1 MQIFESGKTGFKFW
15 FWPPL
20 AVRMWEI
27 WVSEL
32 SLSFLY
38 LKNVAPD
45 IYVSC
50 YKTYSTWQT
59 VNGRQLSAR
68 AIKCWRLGSKL
79 HGPTEHFPEVSH
91 LMCQKLQ
98 FTLFSSFLPQCV
110 ASPSLDPLDGESP
123 WSQPPCLLPPFTL
136 FSSSPRSPKTISLLF
151 SQAPTE
157 VRFLFSACTNGKP
170 TAKGYFVR
178 QPSRPLVHWAH
189 SMSCWQRHRFDH
201 ASLMDCHGYRTNSR
215 SSAWTLSGLHSAF

>member
-1 MQIFESGKTGFKFW
+1 
-15 FWPPL
+15 
-20 AVRMWEI
+20 MWEI

-32 SLSFLY
+32 SLSFFY

-45 IYVSC
+45 ICFSC
-50 YKTYSTWQT
+50 YKTYQHMADGEWKCT
-59 VNGRQLSAR
+59 
-68 AIKCWRLGSKL
+68 IKSWRLGSQL

-91 LMCQKLQ
+91 LMCQKLR

-123 WSQPPCLLPPFTL
+123 WSQPLCLLPLFTL
-136 FSSSPRSPKTISLLF
+136 FSSSPTSPQTISLLF

-170 TAKGYFVR
+170 TAKG
-178 QPSRPLVHWAH
+178 
-189 SMSCWQRHRFDH
+189 
-201 ASLMDCHGYRTNSR
+201 
-215 SSAWTLSGLHSAF
+215 